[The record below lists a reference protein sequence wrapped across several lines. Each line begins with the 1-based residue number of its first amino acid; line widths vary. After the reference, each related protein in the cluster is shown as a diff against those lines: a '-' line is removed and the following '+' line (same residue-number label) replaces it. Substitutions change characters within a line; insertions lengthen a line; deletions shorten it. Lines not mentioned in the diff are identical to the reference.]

1 MKIVLLGGGSLYFEY
16 VMAEIACT
24 PELAGA
30 QVMLYDVD
38 KKRMDLMRRVGLQIA
53 KKTKSGLD
61 IKASSDLAQA
71 LDGANFAVAS
81 IGVHG
86 PNFSW
91 HKLDSDTV
99 AKFGIIHTTGDTVGP
114 GGFSQGLRIIPIFL
128 DIARKMEKY
137 CPDAILL
144 NHSNPMAA
152 ICRAVMKYS
161 SIHTIGYCH
170 GAIGDI
176 HFFSRIMGVPFEE
189 LDAVIAGVNHCSW
202 LLRLTHKGKDAM
214 PKLKKALNKK
224 NKEPH
229 HVFSTEFFQLTGMY
243 PLGGD
248 RHVIEF
254 FPHSRIYSKTKKIP
268 YGMQWRTDMING
280 NMLKK
285 EINKGPD
292 DINLKAAGKKDVWLP
307 KENETTPESMGEQLR
322 ALAFGHQK
330 LHLVN
335 TPNHNAVPNLPDW
348 AVLELKAVIGKG
360 GARPI
365 YAGELPAQ
373 AARWS
378 LAQIYTNELMVDA
391 AVEKSREKA
400 IMAFACDP
408 MIRDLKEAQK
418 VFDAIVKAQGDRLKV
433 FRAKKSK

>member
-30 QVMLYDVD
+30 QIMLYDINA
-38 KKRMDLMRRVGLQIA
+38 KRMDLIRRVGQRIA
-53 KKTKSGLD
+53 EKTKSGLD
-61 IKASSDLAQA
+61 IKATSDLTRA

-86 PNFSW
+86 PHYSW
-91 HKLDSDTV
+91 HKLDSVTV

-114 GGFSQGLRIIPIFL
+114 SGISQGLRIIPIFV

-137 CPDAILL
+137 CPQAILL

-152 ICRAVMKYS
+152 ICRAMTKYT

-176 HFFSRIMGVPFEE
+176 HFFARIMGVAFEE

-202 LLRLTHKGKDAM
+202 LLRLSRKGKDAM
-214 PKLKKALNKK
+214 PMLKKALAAKSR
-224 NKEPH
+224 EPH
-229 HVFSTEFFQLTGMY
+229 HIFSTEFFKMTGMY

-254 FPHSRIYSKTKKIP
+254 FPHARMMNRTKKLP
-268 YGMQWRTDMING
+268 YGLQWRADMIDN
-280 NMLKK
+280 NFLAK

-292 DINLKAAGKKDVWLP
+292 DIHLKAAGKKDVWLP
-307 KENETTPESMGEQLR
+307 KENETTPESMGAQLR
-322 ALAFGHQK
+322 ALAFGHEK

-335 TPNHNAVPNLPDW
+335 TPNRNAVPNLPDW
-348 AVLELKAVIGKG
+348 AVIELKAVVGKG
-360 GARPI
+360 GARPV
-365 YAGELPAQ
+365 YVGELPAQ

-378 LAQIYTNELMVDA
+378 LAQIYAHELLVDA
-391 AVEKSREKA
+391 AVEQSREKA

-408 MIRDLKEAQK
+408 MIRDLKEARQ
-418 VFDAIVKAQGDRLKV
+418 VLDAIVNAQGDRLKA
-433 FRAKKSK
+433 FRASKR